1 MAFTHKDDIE
11 LIPSSRSSV
20 IFGNTAEEIS
30 IGLDYSDENNDTS
43 LPIDT
48 VKMIKY
54 IIYTRA

>member
-1 MAFTHKDDIE
+1 MANTYYDDIE
-11 LIPSSRSSV
+11 LIPSSSSSV
-20 IFGNTAEEIS
+20 TFENTAEEIS